1 MNISQTWTKENI
13 HFCYEYSNRSC
24 PKFVYSSTVWAP
36 LYVLLGCIII
46 LTVFGNLIVII
57 TIAHFKQLHT
67 PTNYIVLSLAIADF
81 LLGSVIMPPSMVRSL
96 ESCWYLGDL
105 FCKIHS
111 RTDIMLSTAS
121 ILNLSLISIDRYYAV
136 CQPLHYQTK
145 ITNGVV
151 LTMVVISW
159 TLSALHGYMMVF
171 MNLNTMG
178 TEDIY
183 NEHFNCEGAC
193 FLLRSRMSIL
203 TSSILVFFIPG
214 FLIIVLYLKILII
227 ARKQACSIQSRVC
240 KNVTF
245 EKNKTNLN
253 KTEPKATR
261 TLGIVVGVYLIC
273 WSPFFLCNLIDLFL
287 VFPSP
292 LIPEF
297 FVWLAYL
304 NSGINPIIYAFS
316 FSWFRKY

>member
-1 MNISQTWTKENI
+1 VIILMV
-13 HFCYEYSNRSC
+13 F
-24 PKFVYSSTVWAP
+24 
-36 LYVLLGCIII
+36 GCIII

-214 FLIIVLYLKILII
+214 FLIIVL
-227 ARKQACSIQSRVC
+227 
-240 KNVTF
+240 NVTF

-273 WSPFFLCNLIDLFL
+273 WSPFFLCNLIDLFI

-316 FSWFRKY
+316 FSWFRKYFKTNMEKISDIFILYTACSMKIKIFHPCFPRVLNCCSYMTYSTELLM

>member
-1 MNISQTWTKENI
+1 MNISQTWTKENM

-67 PTNYIVLSLAIADF
+67 PTNYLVLSLAIADF

-105 FCKIHS
+105 FY
-111 RTDIMLSTAS
+111 
-121 ILNLSLISIDRYYAV
+121 RYYAV

-171 MNLNTMG
+171 MNLNTVG
-178 TEDIY
+178 IEDIY

-193 FLLRSRMSIL
+193 FLLQSRMSIL
-203 TSSILVFFIPG
+203 TSSILAFFIPG

-227 ARKQACSIQSRVC
+227 ARRQACSIQSRVC

-273 WSPFFLCNLIDLFL
+273 WSPFFLCNLIDPII
-287 VFPSP
+287 VFSSP

-316 FSWFRKY
+316 FSWFRNASR

>member
-1 MNISQTWTKENI
+1 MNISQTWTKENM

-67 PTNYIVLSLAIADF
+67 PTNYLVLSLAIADF

-111 RTDIMLSTAS
+111 STDIMLSTAS

-171 MNLNTMG
+171 MNLNTVG
-178 TEDIY
+178 IEDIY

-193 FLLRSRMSIL
+193 FLLQSRMSIL
-203 TSSILVFFIPG
+203 TSSILAFFIPG

-227 ARKQACSIQSRVC
+227 ARRQVNLKKRKIS
-240 KNVTF
+240 
-245 EKNKTNLN
+245 LN
-253 KTEPKATR
+253 KTEPKATK
-261 TLGIVVGVYLIC
+261 TFGIVVGVYLVS
-273 WSPFFLCNLIDLFL
+273 WSPLFLCNFVDPFI
-287 VFPSP
+287 VFSSP
-292 LIPEF
+292 LVPE
-297 FVWLAYL
+297 VLMWLAYL
-304 NSGINPIIYAFS
+304 NSGINPIIYAFY
-316 FSWFRKY
+316 FSWFRKSFRASFEKVLK